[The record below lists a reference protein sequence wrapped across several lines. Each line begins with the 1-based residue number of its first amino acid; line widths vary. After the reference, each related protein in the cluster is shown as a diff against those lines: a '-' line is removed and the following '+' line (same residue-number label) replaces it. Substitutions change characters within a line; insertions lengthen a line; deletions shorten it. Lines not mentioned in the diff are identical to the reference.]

1 MANRENQ
8 TSEEDSQSSAGNSDM
23 ILMIALL
30 AFIVFLAVAFL
41 FIIFDTRGL
50 WYPGWGPGGHTS
62 RWHVSLTK
70 SIDEVV
76 FRSI

>member
-8 TSEEDSQSSAGNSDM
+8 TSEEDQPSAGNSDM

-41 FIIFDTRGL
+41 LIIFDTRGL
-50 WYPGWGPGGHTS
+50 TYPGWEPGIMQP
-62 RWHVSLTK
+62 LLNQLMK
-70 SIDEVV
+70 
-76 FRSI
+76 

>member
-30 AFIVFLAVAFL
+30 TFIVFLAVAFL

-50 WYPGWGPGGHTS
+50 WYPGWGPGEIHPGGMYP
-62 RWHVSLTK
+62 LLNQLMK
-70 SIDEVV
+70 
-76 FRSI
+76 